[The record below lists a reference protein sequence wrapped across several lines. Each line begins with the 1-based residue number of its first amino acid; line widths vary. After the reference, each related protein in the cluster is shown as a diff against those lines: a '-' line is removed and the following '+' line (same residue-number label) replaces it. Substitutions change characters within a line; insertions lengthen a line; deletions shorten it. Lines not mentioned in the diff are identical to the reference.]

1 MNRKE
6 KLEIRFMGLAIKTE
20 NITWKGVVIVAIVLL
35 FFLAIKMI

>member
-6 KLEIRFMGLAIKTE
+6 KLEIRFMGLNIKTE
-20 NITWKGVVIVAIVLL
+20 NITWKEVVIVAIVLL